1 MIGRESILWFNVQDE
16 VIVHAP
22 VLVYQ
27 DAINAPKANPIEKV
41 ECGFGGPLAGFV
53 RAVREP
59 GFDEEASA
67 RDRAASVFAGGAGP
81 PAQKTDQIIS
91 PSQHVSRMMNSSR
104 ANPRIRRNQRRRSLG
119 EEVLGLRRMP
129 QTSHPKIAA
138 TAAKIHLM

>member
-67 RDRAASVFAGGAGP
+67 RDSRRGIEIGREQNSIGRVAGSNVSE
-81 PAQKTDQIIS
+81 DQF
-91 PSQHVSRMMNSSR
+91 SSR
-104 ANPRIRRNQRRRSLG
+104 QAR
-119 EEVLGLRRMP
+119 GLRQIEMCIVDP
-129 QTSHPKIAA
+129 KSSMADAIAQAHPSADAFDIQR
-138 TAAKIHLM
+138 